1 MLLLWSAFA
10 LAGALMPHAM
20 HVRVDQYQARS
31 ACMPRCCI
39 SSVQPE
45 LIACKAWVENVVM
58 GLNLCPWASPAKSE
72 IRYVQTDAPPTGI
85 FETLQQEMA
94 LLSAGGDDCPETTI
108 VVCPNAPSDYGAF
121 KELHA
126 GFETLMTMMGMS
138 ADYQVSGP
146 VSNPICACKNRC
158 SFFSCLIRSAWHSI
172 QSSSSLWTRM
182 SLGRLRARTLAISQI
197 VRHIQCCIYY
207 GRRVSQRRSSRTKT
221 LGLFPKSTSAPFA
234 I

>member
-10 LAGALMPHAM
+10 LAGALMPHAR

-39 SSVQPE
+39 SSLQPE

-146 VSNPICACKNRC
+146 VSNP
-158 SFFSCLIRSAWHSI
+158 RSVRARI
-172 QSSSSLWTRM
+172 DAVSSL
-182 SLGRLRARTLAISQI
+182 A
-197 VRHIQCCIYY
+197 
-207 GRRVSQRRSSRTKT
+207 
-221 LGLFPKSTSAPFA
+221 
-234 I
+234 